1 MFIMIAFASLSSWTL
16 VDPSLIGQQ
25 VWCRSSCQFQP
36 QIFLDAK
43 WHTVP
48 KYPQNGKKN
57 MKLIVAKNLS
67 KFEFSRIKYSFFSYF
82 SMYFGANKKNHGL
95 LALKFKSILYFCTK
109 NSNFLPKKSFFR
121 IFWKNQNSKMSSI
134 FGAKIQKNIEFM
146 AQKLKKNVSI
156 YGSKIQTAQK
166 VRLCEN

>member
-48 KYPQNGKKN
+48 KYPLFVLKMEKN

-67 KFEFSRIKYSFFSYF
+67 KFEFSRIKYSFFFSYF

-109 NSNFLPKKSFFR
+109 NSNFLSKKSFFR

-134 FGAKIQKNIEFM
+134 FGAKIQKTLN
-146 AQKLKKNVSI
+146 LWPKN
-156 YGSKIQTAQK
+156 
-166 VRLCEN
+166 

>member
-48 KYPQNGKKN
+48 KYPLFCPKNGKN

-67 KFEFSRIKYSFFSYF
+67 KFEFSRIKYLFFSYF
-82 SMYFGANKKNHGL
+82 SMYFGANKKNPW
-95 LALKFKSILYFCTK
+95 T
-109 NSNFLPKKSFFR
+109 
-121 IFWKNQNSKMSSI
+121 
-134 FGAKIQKNIEFM
+134 FGAKIQKYPIFLHQEFKFP
-146 AQKLKKNVSI
+146 AKKVIFQNFLEKSKFKNVLDFWREN
-156 YGSKIQTAQK
+156 SKK
-166 VRLCEN
+166 H